1 MLENNIIK
9 RSVNVMYL
17 LIVDGVKKLE
27 TLNEYVVLKEAGRL
41 ASTYYNNGEIRNIK
55 ICKVF

>member
-1 MLENNIIK
+1 
-9 RSVNVMYL
+9 MYL
-17 LIVDGVKKLE
+17 LIVDGFKKLE

>member
-1 MLENNIIK
+1 
-9 RSVNVMYL
+9 MYL

-41 ASTYYNNGEIRNIK
+41 ASTYYKNGEIRNIK

>member
-1 MLENNIIK
+1 
-9 RSVNVMYL
+9 MYV
-17 LIVDGVKKLE
+17 LIVDGIKKIE
-27 TLNEYVVLKEAGRL
+27 SLNESVVLKEAGKL

>member
-1 MLENNIIK
+1 
-9 RSVNVMYL
+9 MYV
-17 LIVDGVKKLE
+17 LIVDGIKKIE
-27 TLNEYVVLKEAGRL
+27 SLNEHVVLKEAGKL